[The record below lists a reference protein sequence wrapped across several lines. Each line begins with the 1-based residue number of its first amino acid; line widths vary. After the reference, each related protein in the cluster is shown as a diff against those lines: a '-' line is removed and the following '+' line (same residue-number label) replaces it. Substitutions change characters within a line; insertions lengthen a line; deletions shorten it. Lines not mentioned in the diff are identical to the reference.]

1 MADFIGNRYLKKNN
15 IPEGAFVIFDGG
27 KFYRGC
33 SLGES
38 GKKEQCIIENGILIL
53 KAKKG
58 SPYIEYVTEY
68 SLTINQSPESGTGKT
83 PNNFGIDIAIPVPD
97 IINVEGL
104 KLYEAN
110 NVYSKGFRIEQRW
123 NEKKVYRYKVNAC
136 AETTF
141 KVIISGY
148 VPSGQSAAVG
158 QTLMGIRSIW
168 FE

>member
-33 SLGES
+33 SLAAES
-38 GKKEQCIIENGILIL
+38 GEKEQWIIENGILIL

-83 PNNFGIDIAIPVPD
+83 PNNFGLDIAIPVPD

-104 KLYEAN
+104 EFYGAN
-110 NVYSKGFRIEQRW
+110 KSYRIEQRW
-123 NEKKVYRYKVNAC
+123 NEKKVYRYRVDAC
-136 AETTF
+136 AETSF
-141 KVIISGY
+141 KVNISVY
-148 VPSGQSAAVG
+148 VPKGQSATVG
-158 QTLMGIRSIW
+158 QTLLGIRSIW

>member
-15 IPEGAFVIFDGG
+15 IPDGAFVIFDGG

-33 SLGES
+33 SLAAES
-38 GKKEQCIIENGILIL
+38 GEKQQWIIENGILIL

-83 PNNFGIDIAIPVPD
+83 PNNFGLDIAIPVPD

-104 KLYEAN
+104 EFYGAHKSY
-110 NVYSKGFRIEQRW
+110 RIEQRW
-123 NEKKVYRYKVNAC
+123 NEKKVYRYRIDNC
-136 AETTF
+136 AETSF
-141 KVIISGY
+141 KVIISVY
-148 VPSGQSAAVG
+148 VPKGQSATVG
-158 QTLMGIRSIW
+158 QTLLGIRSIW

>member
-1 MADFIGNRYLKKNN
+1 MADFIGNRHLKKSN

-33 SLGES
+33 SLAAES
-38 GKKEQCIIENGILIL
+38 GEKEQCIIENGILIL

-83 PNNFGIDIAIPVPD
+83 PNNFGLDIAIPTPD
-97 IINVEGL
+97 IIATAGIQ
-104 KLYEAN
+104 LYGAN
-110 NVYSKGFRIEQRW
+110 KAYRIETPW
-123 NEKKVYRYKVNAC
+123 NEKKVYRYRVDTC
-136 AETTF
+136 GETSF
-141 KVIISGY
+141 KAIISVY
-148 VPSGQSAAVG
+148 VPKGQSATVG
-158 QTLMGIRSIW
+158 QTLLGIRSIW

>member
-1 MADFIGNRYLKKNN
+1 MADFIGNRCLKKNN

-33 SLGES
+33 SLAAES
-38 GKKEQCIIENGILIL
+38 GEKEQWIIENGILIL

-68 SLTINQSPESGTGKT
+68 SLKINQSPEGGTGKT
-83 PNNFGIDIAIPVPD
+83 PNNFGLDIAIPVPD

-104 KLYEAN
+104 EFYGAHKAY
-110 NVYSKGFRIEQRW
+110 RIEQVW
-123 NEKKVYRYKVNAC
+123 NEKKVYRYRVDSC
-136 AETTF
+136 AETSF
-141 KVIISGY
+141 KVNISVY
-148 VPSGQSAAVG
+148 VPKGQSATVG
-158 QTLMGIRSIW
+158 QTLLGIRSIW